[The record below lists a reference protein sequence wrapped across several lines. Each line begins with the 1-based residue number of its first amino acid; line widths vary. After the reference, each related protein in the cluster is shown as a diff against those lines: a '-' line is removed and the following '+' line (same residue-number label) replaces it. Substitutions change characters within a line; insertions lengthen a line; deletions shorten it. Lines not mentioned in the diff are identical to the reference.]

1 MKGKFKKNLP
11 NMLLACCE
19 CSSDTKI
26 IVEFKYNP
34 ITFGDF
40 KKKKK
45 KKKRKERNTL
55 PSKAIIQNQRRG
67 N

>member
-26 IVEFKYNP
+26 IVEFKYNL
-34 ITFGDF
+34 ITLGDF
-40 KKKKK
+40 
-45 KKKRKERNTL
+45 NFQD
-55 PSKAIIQNQRRG
+55 SAS
-67 N
+67 